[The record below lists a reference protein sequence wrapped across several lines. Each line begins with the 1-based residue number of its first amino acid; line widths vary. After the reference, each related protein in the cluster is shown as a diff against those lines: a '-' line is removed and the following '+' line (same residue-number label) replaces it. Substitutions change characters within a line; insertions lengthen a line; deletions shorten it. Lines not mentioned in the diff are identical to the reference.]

1 MESLFDLPAHPL
13 FVHAPVVL
21 MPLVALAALALAV
34 RPQWRARFGFI
45 TSAGAF
51 VLLVATVLATQSGEA
66 FEEVLDEQGI
76 PVPVEQHAELAET
89 ARLFVL
95 LFFVFV
101 IAMVAIAMVRRGKGS
116 AAPAPHAAGAA
127 RPAGSGGALAM
138 AGHACA
144 ALAVLFGALGTVWMA
159 RTGHEGAKAVWDG
172 TLVTDGS

>member
-21 MPLVALAALALAV
+21 MPLAALAALALAV

-66 FEEVLDEQGI
+66 FEEALDEQGI
-76 PVPVEQHAELAET
+76 PVPVEKHAELAET
-89 ARLFVL
+89 ARVFVL

-101 IAMVAIAMVRRGKGS
+101 VAMVAIALVRRSKATS
-116 AAPAPHAAGAA
+116 ASASGASGGPGAG
-127 RPAGSGGALAM
+127 GSGGALAV

-144 ALAVLFGALGTVWMA
+144 ALAVVFGLLGTVWMA

-172 TLVTDGS
+172 TLVSEGS